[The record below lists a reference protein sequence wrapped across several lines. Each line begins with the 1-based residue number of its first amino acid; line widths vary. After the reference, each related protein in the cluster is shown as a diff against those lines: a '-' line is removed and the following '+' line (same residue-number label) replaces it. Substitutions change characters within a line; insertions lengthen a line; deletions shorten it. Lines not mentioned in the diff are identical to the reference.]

1 MEVELRK
8 KSAVRKKIRLEDYN
22 YSNVGMYFITIC
34 TKNRYPILGKIN
46 ECDIELTKD
55 GVISKKNLKNIEY
68 VFNNISINEYIIM
81 PNHIHMIIEIKE
93 EQEEVSINKIIKKF
107 KSSVSRE
114 LGYSIWQKSYYD
126 HIIRNEKEFY
136 AIKQY
141 IQNNVINWKNDK
153 YL

>member
-1 MEVELRK
+1 MRK

-114 LGYSIWQKSYYD
+114 LGCSIWQKSYYD

>member
-136 AIKQY
+136 DIKQY

>member
-1 MEVELRK
+1 MRK

-136 AIKQY
+136 DIKQY

>member
-114 LGYSIWQKSYYD
+114 LGCSIWQKSYYD

>member
-1 MEVELRK
+1 MRK

-107 KSSVSRE
+107 KSSVSCE